1 MFVELAGAQ
10 ERERRMGEI
19 LNRLGSL
26 SEDQTNKLQTLL
38 NTQRLVNSATD
49 PSSFP
54 VNGDPDSIQRSLNSA
69 LAGRTETLR
78 SNMTQ
83 VLGYSPSDSDVK
95 ELLKIQESFG
105 GSITQ
110 ASNIV
115 AKNINQVEGGI
126 SKFLQA
132 IDSGITEGIT
142 AVTSNINSLV
152 EKTQQ
157 ELANTVQGLLPSAN
171 SILPTGA
178 ASQFQAFLGDTN
190 QLISKLTDS
199 VNSQLNSVMKDIDSA
214 FADLSNEINT
224 SLKGIA
230 NSNIISDVTKNINQT
245 ISSTFN
251 SVPTAPIPLNTDG
264 QIPGSLPLN
273 PPTDVSSAPITLP
286 RNDPTLQLD
295 AASQAARQAALDQ
308 ALIQSRQL

>member
-26 SEDQTNKLQTLL
+26 NQEQTGQLQSLL

-54 VNGDPDSIQRSLNSA
+54 VNGDPDSIQRSLSSA
-69 LAGRTETLR
+69 MSGRNETLR

-105 GSITQ
+105 GSITE
-110 ASNIV
+110 ASNVV
-115 AKNINQVEGGI
+115 AKNINQVEGGVG
-126 SKFLQA
+126 KFLEA
-132 IDSGITEGIT
+132 IDTGITEGIT
-142 AVTSNINSLV
+142 TVTSGIGLLLD
-152 EKTQQ
+152 KAQQ
-157 ELANTVQGLLPSAN
+157 ELASATQDLLPSAN
-171 SILPTGA
+171 SILPAGT
-178 ASQFQAFLGDTN
+178 ASQLQSFLGDTN
-190 QLISKLTDS
+190 ELINKLTDS
-199 VNSQLNSVMKDIDSA
+199 VNSQLNSVMNDIDSA
-214 FADLSNEINT
+214 FADLSNGINT
-224 SLKGIA
+224 GLKGIA
-230 NSNIISDVTKNINQT
+230 NSNVISDITKNINQT

-264 QIPGSLPLN
+264 QIPSSLPLS

-286 RNDPTLQLD
+286 R
-295 AASQAARQAALDQ
+295 
-308 ALIQSRQL
+308 

>member
-1 MFVELAGAQ
+1 MFVELSSAQ

-26 SEDQTNKLQTLL
+26 NQEQTGQLQSLL

-54 VNGDPDSIQRSLNSA
+54 VNGDPDSIQRSLRSA
-69 LAGRTETLR
+69 MSGRNETLR

-105 GSITQ
+105 GNITE
-110 ASNIV
+110 ASNVV
-115 AKNINQVEGGI
+115 AKNINQVEGGVG
-126 SKFLQA
+126 KFLEA
-132 IDSGITEGIT
+132 IDTGITEGIT
-142 AVTSNINSLV
+142 TVTSGIGSLLDRA
-152 EKTQQ
+152 QQ
-157 ELANTVQGLLPSAN
+157 ELASATQDLLPSAN
-171 SILPTGA
+171 SILPSGTS
-178 ASQFQAFLGDTN
+178 SQFQEFLGDTSE
-190 QLISKLTDS
+190 LINKITDS
-199 VNSQLNSVMKDIDSA
+199 VNSQLNSVMEDIDSA
-214 FADLSNEINT
+214 FADLSNGINT
-224 SLKGIA
+224 GLKGIA
-230 NSNIISDVTKNINQT
+230 NSNVISDVTKNINQT

-264 QIPGSLPLN
+264 QIPSSLPLS

-286 RNDPTLQLD
+286 R
-295 AASQAARQAALDQ
+295 
-308 ALIQSRQL
+308 